1 MSDMIM
7 QNLATNLAYLRKM
20 RGLTQGRLAIASN
33 IPRTTI
39 SHLESGQGNPSL
51 KILAKLAT
59 TLGVSIEELI
69 SAPHPSCV
77 LINAAN
83 LKRQARARGHAE
95 IITLL
100 PDPIPGLQFERLHLR
115 PSTLLL
121 GIPHKK
127 GTKEY
132 FTCTYGRIAVSVD
145 GNEYIVQAGDVLTF
159 PGDRRHSYRNLE
171 GFESTGISIVVIELL

>member
-7 QNLATNLAYLRKM
+7 QNLATNLIYLRKM

-39 SHLESGQGNPSL
+39 SYIESGQGNPSV

-59 TLGVSIEELI
+59 TLGVSIEELL
-69 SAPHPSCV
+69 SAPHPSCI
-77 LINAAN
+77 LIETAK
-83 LKRQARARGHAE
+83 LKRQSRARGHAE
-95 IITLL
+95 IVTLL
-100 PDPIPGLQFERLHLR
+100 PDPIPGFQFERLHLR

-132 FTCTYGRIAVSVD
+132 FTCTHGKIAISVD
-145 GNEYIVQAGDVLTF
+145 GNEYIVQAGDVLAF

-171 GFESTGISIVVIELL
+171 VFESIGISIVILELS